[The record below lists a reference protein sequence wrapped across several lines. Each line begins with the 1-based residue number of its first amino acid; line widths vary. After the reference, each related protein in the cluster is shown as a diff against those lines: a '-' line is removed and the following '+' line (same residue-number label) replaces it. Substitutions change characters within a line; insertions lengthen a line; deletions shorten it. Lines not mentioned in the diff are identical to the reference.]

1 MNMQILQEYIELV
14 MELHRDEKYIA
25 SLGGGRGK
33 TPGKSSIEYAL
44 RSWFDFTQVE
54 LGRKLT
60 RRERARAR
68 RIAASQWPIALQKYN
83 GNIMLAKNDLYNSL
97 DTMIMTTTPRIYRG
111 SNDNGN
117 EDE

>member
-1 MNMQILQEYIELV
+1 MTTQVLKEYIDLV
-14 MELHRDEKYIA
+14 LELHTDEKYVA
-25 SLGGGRGK
+25 SLGLGTK
-33 TPGKSSIEYAL
+33 SVGKSSIEYAL

-97 DTMIMTTTPRIYRG
+97 DTMIMNTTPHIYRTT
-111 SNDNGN
+111 D
-117 EDE
+117 EDI